1 MRAKLLARKYFTC
14 VLLKLRDRQPD
25 SVDGT
30 PRPAYSGGMISD
42 FQELSDKIDQ
52 LAEMTNAL
60 RRENAQL
67 RQANA
72 ALVVE
77 NMGYQRRLSEAADRV
92 AALLVHV
99 PSLIPEPVPEDA
111 EDADD
116 VDEVTP
122 PAAQKEEVR

>member
-1 MRAKLLARKYFTC
+1 MAPPAR
-14 VLLKLRDRQPD
+14 D
-25 SVDGT
+25 SVDGA
-30 PRPAYSGGMISD
+30 PRAAYSGGMISE

-77 NMGYQRRLSEAADRV
+77 NMGYQRRLHEASDRIV
-92 AALLVHV
+92 ALLEKV
-99 PSLIPEPVPEDA
+99 PSLDGEPASDHDEAVGDLPEKED
-111 EDADD
+111 
-116 VDEVTP
+116 
-122 PAAQKEEVR
+122 VR

>member
-1 MRAKLLARKYFTC
+1 
-14 VLLKLRDRQPD
+14 
-25 SVDGT
+25 
-30 PRPAYSGGMISD
+30 MISE

-52 LAEMTNAL
+52 LAEMTQTL

-92 AALLVHV
+92 QALLVHV
-99 PSLIPEPVPEDA
+99 PSLVPEPAPEEEEVEEVEPATGDA
-111 EDADD
+111 AA
-116 VDEVTP
+116 
-122 PAAQKEEVR
+122 PAAEKEEVR

>member
-1 MRAKLLARKYFTC
+1 
-14 VLLKLRDRQPD
+14 
-25 SVDGT
+25 
-30 PRPAYSGGMISD
+30 MISD

-92 AALLVHV
+92 QALLVHV
-99 PSLIPEPVPEDA
+99 PSLVPEPEPDPELEEGEAAVNAAAAATEQVQAAAGNAAVPVA
-111 EDADD
+111 E
-116 VDEVTP
+116 
-122 PAAQKEEVR
+122 KEEVR